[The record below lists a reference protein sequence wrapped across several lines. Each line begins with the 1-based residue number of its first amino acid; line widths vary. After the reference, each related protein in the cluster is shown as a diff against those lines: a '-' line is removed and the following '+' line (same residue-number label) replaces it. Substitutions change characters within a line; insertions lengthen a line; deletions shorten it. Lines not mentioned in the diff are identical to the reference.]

1 MPCVHA
7 AVQYLYKLDA
17 LPRPTIEIVL
27 TAARKV
33 LNDGERQK
41 LNDGADAFF
50 YNYPRICYHVDEGFL
65 KHLTQLYR

>member
-1 MPCVHA
+1 MASRQLCHPL
-7 AVQYLYKLDA
+7 QRPRLYW
-17 LPRPTIEIVL
+17 L

-33 LNDGERQK
+33 LNDGERKK

-50 YNYPRICYHVDEGFL
+50 YNLPRICYHVDAGFL